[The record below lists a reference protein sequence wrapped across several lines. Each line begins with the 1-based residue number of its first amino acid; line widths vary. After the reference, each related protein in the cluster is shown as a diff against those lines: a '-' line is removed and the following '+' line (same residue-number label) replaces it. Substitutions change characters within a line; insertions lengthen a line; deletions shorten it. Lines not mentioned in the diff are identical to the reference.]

1 MTGPTMT
8 SAGKK
13 LSMSKQNELNTLVD
27 SLIKHSFQKTANANE
42 QFKQFQDMYSVLE
55 RIRKLESELKLK
67 TNNGKPRHANIE
79 AFCRWAS
86 EHGCQFD
93 GVKISEFSGF
103 ELGLE
108 ATRDF
113 VAGEPFVAVPRKLIF
128 SVTADSKIPDI
139 MKDIPVMMVQ
149 NLSNLMLA
157 LLLIVERFQPNSV
170 WKPYLDVLPDRYSTV
185 LYFSP
190 ADMAELKGT
199 SAFGAALS
207 QCKNIARQYG
217 FIKKFIQNK
226 TALLKDNFTYDL
238 YCWAASTVMTR
249 QNLIPVNLGP
259 DGDAPAAPDNATSA
273 TNGTADSATG
283 SAKEEESTANTTT
296 TTEGNVGG
304 GEFGTSP
311 MLIPFWDMANHVN
324 GEITTGYN
332 ELLQQV
338 ESLAL
343 KDFRKGEQIFI
354 HYGNRTNA
362 DFLVHNGFVYPDNAN
377 SNVSLQLSLNT
388 SDELFEQR
396 KQLLELLK
404 LPTTGE
410 FTINRG
416 PSYVSSEL
424 LGFAR
429 VFNMTK
435 DQLAHWVEQK
445 AEDIVRLLDLD
456 FTLEK
461 ELEQKVWKFLSIRL
475 QLMLRMSGT
484 TLEQD
489 ETLLASQGQKG
500 TPKLGHIRTML
511 VQYRV
516 AEKKVLTEVHEHCQ
530 RKQCT

>member
-1 MTGPTMT
+1 MTGPTMS
-8 SAGKK
+8 SASKK

-27 SLIKHSFQKTANANE
+27 SLIKHSFQKTANVNE
-42 QFKQFQDMYSVLE
+42 QFKQFQEMYSVLE
-55 RIRKLESELKLK
+55 RIRKVESELKLK
-67 TNNGKPRHANIE
+67 TNNGKPRQANIE

-86 EHGCQFD
+86 EHGCGFD

-113 VAGEPFVAVPRKLIF
+113 IIGEPFVTVPRKLIF

-199 SAFGAALS
+199 SAFGPAMN

-217 FIKKFIQNK
+217 FIKKFIQTK

-249 QNLIPVNLGP
+249 QNLIPVNLAEN
-259 DGDAPAAPDNATSA
+259 DALNAVSGSTSVTNGSTAEAAPVAGSIEDSNAA
-273 TNGTADSATG
+273 IGT
-283 SAKEEESTANTTT
+283 
-296 TTEGNVGG
+296 

-354 HYGNRTNA
+354 HYGSRNNA

-377 SNVSLQLSLNT
+377 SNVSLQLGLNT
-388 SDELFEQR
+388 TDELFEQR
-396 KQLLELLK
+396 KQLLEVLK

-416 PSYVSSEL
+416 PAFISPEL

-435 DQLAHWVEQK
+435 DQLAHWIEQK
-445 AEDIVRLLDLD
+445 EVDTVQLLDSSYK
-456 FTLEK
+456 LEGD
-461 ELEQKVWKFLSIRL
+461 LQQKVWKFLSIRL

-489 ETLLASQGQKG
+489 ETLLANQGQKG

-511 VQYRV
+511 VQFRV
-516 AEKKVLTEVHEHCQ
+516 VEKKVITEVLEYCKQ
-530 RKQCT
+530 KQCS